1 MLQVLMAKRD
11 LEYDPAEGETTARGV
26 VLPAVMIGV
35 GLLIRIILAFRGNT
49 SAGAGI
55 GLVFCQLILSLVVM
69 LIGCFTASAWMNL
82 NFGPADRTVLK
93 LCAISLCAGAIGT
106 FLASMGPRTNVGP
119 NMSTVAWYAV
129 VLCYLGFFALLFS
142 HSIEIQEIF
151 LTVCIVVVMQ
161 LAVSFALSQL
171 LGIGHPMALFFTR

>member
-1 MLQVLMAKRD
+1 MLQLLMAKRD

-26 VLPAVMIGV
+26 VLPAVMVGV

-82 NFGPADRTVLK
+82 NFGPVDRTVLK
-93 LCAISLCAGAIGT
+93 LCAISLCAGAVGT

-129 VLCYLGFFALLFS
+129 VLCYLGFFALLF
-142 HSIEIQEIF
+142 
-151 LTVCIVVVMQ
+151 
-161 LAVSFALSQL
+161 
-171 LGIGHPMALFFTR
+171 